1 MVHESVGAE
10 AALGALRDGEVVPDL
25 IVIAQ
30 TFPGQFSHHE
40 VDQLRRLAPLSQIV
54 GIMGSWCEGEMRT
67 GAPWPGVV
75 RTYWHQWAARS
86 SQQLE
91 RLAKGKCCSWTLPS
105 TTTEE
110 ERLLADQGLHGHCPH
125 PDPLPKGEGTSSF
138 FSGLVVISAQSREMA
153 QWLTAA
159 CRGHGYATVWQR
171 LPARP
176 QVAGAAAAIFDGTDL
191 GSEEYRE
198 LQRLVAAVHPAPV
211 IVLLAFP
218 RIEDRDRARSAG
230 AAAVVSKPVN
240 VDDLIWEVGGRVDS
254 G

>member
-1 MVHESVGAE
+1 
-10 AALGALRDGEVVPDL
+10 LRDGEVVPDL

-86 SQQLE
+86 SQQLG
-91 RLAKGKCCSWTLPS
+91 RLANGKCCSWTLPS

-110 ERLLADQGLHGHCPH
+110 ERLLADRDVDCRVRETHQSSSGNIMVRFTRP
-125 PDPLPKGEGTSSF
+125 TSPAVR
-138 FSGLVVISAQSREMA
+138 GLVVISARSCEMA

-171 LPARP
+171 LPATP

-240 VDDLIWEVGGRVDS
+240 VDDLFWEVGERVGS